1 MFDAKI
7 RPLIDP
13 PLNAAGRGLARIGF
27 TANGVTLL
35 GLGFGLG
42 AAYAIT
48 IQHFGWALAL
58 VVISRMLDGLD
69 GAVARATEK
78 TAFGGYLDIVCDFIF
93 YVSIPL
99 AFGIADPANLLPA
112 LALVAA
118 FTITGISFLAFAVT
132 AAEQG
137 AETSAHGEKSF
148 FYSTGVAEGGETIAF
163 FLIMCLLPM
172 HFSML
177 AYVFAGLCVVT
188 VLQRTVLA
196 WLSFR
201 S

>member
-13 PLNAAGRGLARIGF
+13 PLNAMGRALAQTGL
-27 TANGVTLL
+27 TANSITLL

-48 IQHFGWALAL
+48 LQQYGWAVAL
-58 VVISRMLDGLD
+58 VIVSRLLDGLD
-69 GAVARATEK
+69 GAVARATQK

-93 YVSIPL
+93 YVSVPL

-112 LALVAA
+112 LSLVAA

-137 AETSAHGEKSF
+137 AQTSAHGEKSF
-148 FYSTGVAEGGETIAF
+148 FYSTGIAEGGETIAL
-163 FLIMCLLPM
+163 FLLMCVFPIY
-172 HFSML
+172 FETL
-177 AYVFAGLCVVT
+177 AYIFAGLCVVT
-188 VLQRTVLA
+188 VFQRTVLA

>member
-13 PLNAAGRGLARIGF
+13 PLNAVGRGLARIGF
-27 TANGVTLL
+27 TANSITLL

-42 AAYAIT
+42 GAYAVS
-48 IQHFGWALAL
+48 QEHDGWAPAL
-58 VVISRMLDGLD
+58 VVVSRILDGLD

-118 FTITGISFLAFAVT
+118 FTITGIRFLAFAVT

-148 FYSTGVAEGGETIAF
+148 FYSTGIAEGGETIAF

-172 HFSML
+172 HFSTL
-177 AYVFAGLCVVT
+177 AYVFA
-188 VLQRTVLA
+188 
-196 WLSFR
+196 
-201 S
+201 

>member
-13 PLNAAGRGLARIGF
+13 PLNAVGRGLARIGF
-27 TANGVTLL
+27 TANSVTLL

-42 AAYAIT
+42 GAYAVS
-48 IQHFGWALAL
+48 QGHYGWALAL
-58 VVISRMLDGLD
+58 VVISRILDGLD
-69 GAVARATEK
+69 GAVARATQK

-99 AFGIADPANLLPA
+99 AFGIADSTNLLPA

-137 AETSAHGEKSF
+137 AETSAHGEKGF
-148 FYSTGVAEGGETIAF
+148 FYSTGLAEGGETIAF
-163 FLIMCLLPM
+163 FLIMCLFPA
-172 HFSML
+172 HFATL
-177 AYVFAGLCVVT
+177 AYIFAGLCAVT

-196 WLSFR
+196 WRSFR
-201 S
+201 D

>member
-13 PLNAAGRGLARIGF
+13 PLNAAGRGLARIGV

-137 AETSAHGEKSF
+137 AETNAHGEKSF

>member
-1 MFDAKI
+1 MFDSKI

-13 PLNAAGRGLARIGF
+13 PLNAVGRALARVGL
-27 TANGVTLL
+27 TANAITLL

-48 IQHFGWALAL
+48 VQYYGWALAL
-58 VVISRMLDGLD
+58 VVISRILDGLD
-69 GAVARATEK
+69 GAVARATQK
-78 TAFGGYLDIVCDFIF
+78 TAFGGFLDIVCDFIF
-93 YVSIPL
+93 YVSMPL
-99 AFGIADPANLLPA
+99 AFGIADPVNLLPA

-118 FTITGISFLAFAVT
+118 FTITGVSFLAFAVT

-163 FLIMCLLPM
+163 FLIMCLFPV
-172 HFSML
+172 HFATL
-177 AYVFAGLCVVT
+177 AYIFSALCVVT

-196 WLSFR
+196 WLSFKT
-201 S
+201 